1 MPFYLHYTDY
11 LDDVEEAISYE
22 QHNGYPIYCHL
33 LYFKEK
39 KSFLLYPRRV
49 KDKTERI
56 KSLLDLFTNIVWH
69 TNNTLENDVY
79 NIYESLLS
87 KYGFKLLKK
96 EFPNE
101 KFNEE
106 LIDKVEN
113 EINFMIADAMEQ
125 MPVDYPEDNSI
136 DCYNDM
142 YFGGMSQD
150 ELDAFRDNTE

>member
-1 MPFYLHYTDY
+1 
-11 LDDVEEAISYE
+11 
-22 QHNGYPIYCHL
+22 
-33 LYFKEK
+33 
-39 KSFLLYPRRV
+39 LYPRRV

-56 KSLLDLFTNIVWH
+56 KSLLDLFTKIVWH

-113 EINFMIADAMEQ
+113 EINFMIADAMEK